1 MTAGCAAT
9 YDLVREE
16 TSHGQG
22 SEEEIRKDDRE
33 EGQEGRR
40 QTVRE
45 EKSRRQEG
53 HKKTAKK
60 KVAKKVAATV
70 LVSGARG
77 NPGADSLSVVK
88 QSLVDGAEAFYG
100 AMPRFWGR
108 YFKGPGNTS
117 LQQYHA
123 TEGLVLR
130 SNGIRL
136 LAIGRQTTNVGGTE
150 AIGASDGENNANA
163 IHGEVS
169 SLSGDVLVFLDVE
182 QSHPLSRAYYRGWV
196 AGIQEV
202 GASNSVNFIPCVYGS
217 FAANPTWQAL
227 AAEFANGVPCGGVW
241 IARYQVSNGC
251 AAMPAVVGFADATGG
266 VARRGAGARA
276 GSMRRTA
283 TASISTSAIRT
294 RRRLSSPA

>member
-1 MTAGCAAT
+1 MAKAA
-9 YDLVREE
+9 
-16 TSHGQG
+16 
-22 SEEEIRKDDRE
+22 KK
-33 EGQEGRR
+33 
-40 QTVRE
+40 
-45 EKSRRQEG
+45 KSAKTTKKKAKKAAAKQFAKKKAAAKKVT
-53 HKKTAKK
+53 KKTAKK

-136 LAIGRQTTNVGGTE
+136 LAIGRQTTNVGGSE
-150 AIGASDGENNANA
+150 ALGASDGKKNANA

-251 AAMPAVVGFADATGG
+251 AAMPVWSD
-266 VARRGAGARA
+266 
-276 GSMRRTA
+276 S
-283 TASISTSAIRT
+283 RT
-294 RRRLSSPA
+294 RPAALPAAVPVLAWQYAQNCHSIDLNQCNPNQEATFLARLIAP